1 MYTVLLLFLLYSPI
15 ILSDGVSYSWG
26 YTKENG
32 PDKWQGT
39 CNDGIHQSPID
50 ISGENVIV
58 KHMPRLHFVKYNR
71 KGQVEIINTG
81 SSIMATG
88 FTEWKEHR
96 PYITGGHLQS
106 KYNLVQWHIHWAQQN
121 GNGSEH
127 TIGMLH
133 YPVEIHFVHVK
144 DGLSVSEALKHPD
157 GLAVVGAFFVVKND
171 IVNSYSF
178 EDVEL
183 NVNSIL
189 EKNMNVTITS
199 HRPRN
204 LLPKSVDSFYRYEGS
219 LTTPGCNEAVVWTVL
234 DNPIV
239 ISQNQIDTL
248 RKIKTVNF
256 NNRPTQ
262 PLNGRKIYY
271 RPHNIQSFLTDYI
284 AQMPRSGISKTFPSN
299 VFALISIIFSIF
311 LKVLFY

>member
-1 MYTVLLLFLLYSPI
+1 MYTVLVLFLLYFPI
-15 ILSDGVSYSWG
+15 VKSDGVSYSWG
-26 YTKENG
+26 YTEENG
-32 PDKWQGT
+32 PDKWQGE
-39 CNDGIHQSPID
+39 CHDGIHQSPID

-58 KHMPRLHFVKYNR
+58 KHMSRLHFVKYNR
-71 KGQVEIINTG
+71 KGQVQLINTG

-96 PYITGGHLQS
+96 PYITGGQLHS
-106 KYNLVQWHIHWAQQN
+106 KYNLVQWHLHWAQQN

-133 YPVEIHFVHVK
+133 YPIEIHFVHVK
-144 DGLSVSEALKHPD
+144 DGFSLSEALQQPD
-157 GLAVVGAFFVVKND
+157 GIAVVGAFFVVRNG
-171 IVNSYSF
+171 VNNSHTF

-183 NVNSIL
+183 NANSIV
-189 EKNMNVTITS
+189 EKNMNVTILG
-199 HRPRN
+199 HRPRS

-234 DNPIV
+234 DNPII
-239 ISQNQIDTL
+239 ISQDQMNTL
-248 RKIKTVNF
+248 RKIKTVDF

-271 RPHNIQSFLTDYI
+271 RPHNIQSFLTDYV
-284 AQMPRSGISKTFPSN
+284 AQMPRSGTSKTFLSFTTT
-299 VFALISIIFSIF
+299 VISIFFLIFF
-311 LKVLFY
+311 KVYFF